1 MQGSKKSTNFYNDVN
16 KVSKVLSKVVL
27 MRRLQERT
35 TFAEKPLKRKG
46 ANSHPNNGSNPSS
59 SRQVVPYTLIC
70 RKISGYFLPTAAD
83 VKGYSVYFLR

>member
-1 MQGSKKSTNFYNDVN
+1 MQGSKKTANFYNDVN

-59 SRQVVPYTLIC
+59 SRQVHPYNSNC
-70 RKISGYFLPTAAD
+70 RKHLIIFWHVWLM
-83 VKGYSVYFLR
+83 